1 MAEVHIQT
9 LAVGKVRI
17 CAATMED
24 DLRDTLLYDL
34 KILRPGGQRTSE
46 NTRERGVKKNQCIV
60 LSFWEYSTNNSGT
73 K

>member
-9 LAVGKVRI
+9 LAVGKVGI

-34 KILRPGGQRTSE
+34 KILRPRGHRTRE
-46 NTRERGVKKNQCIV
+46 NTKERGEKKNQCVV
-60 LSFWEYSTNNSGT
+60 LSFWEYGTTDSGT